1 MRTEIKKRGLPIIG
15 NKNELV
21 ERLQLAIQDQSLLD
35 ETPDEDIDEDAVLG
49 VSANIEFETKSI
61 DLIYIYT

>member
-1 MRTEIKKRGLPIIG
+1 MRTELKKRGLPITG